1 MARHN
6 NDAILTVA
14 DYNYCYPGTFIPEDT
29 LNFGSEY
36 LVRENYCPTYDALK
50 RRGVRYLP
58 SNAVPLSSY
67 CLTLGD
73 TKVATQKTIEV
84 KVMESIGGSLALDY
98 INFWNSHTGGY
109 SSEKVGESYWP
120 MVSDS
125 LSQYITINYPKEM
138 IINHNKNAIGVS
150 MPGITAG
157 TLGSNRAWYMSDNI
171 WPGWWKV
178 ADNKTLN
185 THINYWI
192 VDEQNY
198 TADKPEYGGKV
209 RPMTYGE
216 WFNRI
221 ETIYIYIRNTSDGA
235 PSVSSQAPTSS
246 STLPSFDVYI
256 PNPYIHSG
264 TSSADVASVIGE
276 WDEDESSSTEATEP
290 TTWSLRRGVSM
301 DETQV
306 SVNAVEELTEES
318 SDFKPK
324 CEVNLYPNGHY
335 EIVEID

>member
-1 MARHN
+1 
-6 NDAILTVA
+6 L
-14 DYNYCYPGTFIPEDT
+14 PEEVKT
-29 LNFGSEY
+29 LGEDF
-36 LVRENYCPTYDALK
+36 CPTHDALWK
-50 RRGVRYLP
+50 RGVHYLDP
-58 SNAVPLSSY
+58 NVIPLSY
-67 CLTLGD
+67 KCLTLGE
-73 TKVATQKTIEV
+73 TKVATQKSIKV
-84 KVMESIGGSLALDY
+84 KVMESIGGSLSLDY

-109 SSEKVGESYWP
+109 SPEKVGESSWIN
-120 MVSDS
+120 VSDS
-125 LSQYITINYPKEM
+125 LSQSVTINYPKEM
-138 IINHNKNAIGVS
+138 IINHVKNAIGVS

-157 TLGSNRAWYMSDNI
+157 TLGAKRAWYMSDNI

-178 ADNKTLN
+178 AEDKTLN

-221 ETIYIYIRNTSDGA
+221 ETIYLYVRNTSDGA
-235 PSVSSQAPTSS
+235 PAASSQAPTSS
-246 STLPSFDVYI
+246 SSTLPGFDVYI
-256 PNPYIHSG
+256 PNPYIHGG

-276 WDEDESSSTEATEP
+276 WDKDESSSTETTEP
-290 TTWSLRRGVSM
+290 TAWSLRRGVSM
-301 DETQV
+301 DEMQV
-306 SVNAVEELTEES
+306 SVNTVEELTEES

-335 EIVEID
+335 EIIEIDYSNDNK